1 MPALNRYCWKL
12 PKRIHSI
19 QVWIGKSWERRA
31 CALRSRR
38 WRVLDFLNNAIVAAI
53 IKSAI
58 VIFALLTAFAYM
70 TLIERRVVAKMQGR
84 LGPNRAGPFGIF
96 QPVADA
102 VKMAFK
108 EQIIP
113 TQSRVA
119 IYLLAPVISVVVALC
134 AFAVVP
140 IGNSW
145 IGGKSS
151 IWDPIIGD
159 INVGILWIL
168 GVSSLAVYGI
178 VLGGWAS
185 GNRYSLLGSLRSAAQ
200 MVSYETSL
208 GLALSGTLMWAGT
221 LSMVGIVK
229 AQLLYGSTGQGIWF
243 IAAQP
248 LGFVIYMIAGVA
260 EVNRAPFDL
269 PEAEQELTAGYLTE
283 YSGLRWSLYQMAEYI
298 NMITVSAIAST
309 LFFGGWSFFGLERI
323 PGVSILIFLVK
334 VAFFLF
340 IFIWLRATLPRI
352 RYDRLMRLGWE
363 LLLPLAVLNVVITAA
378 SVALGWY
385 WWVNGL
391 IGLAIVIVMLVL
403 VGRRTSDIQDVQPA
417 QGTGLPSSVRL
428 AKFEPIAAQA
438 QLVAPQAGQDA
449 TI

>member
-1 MPALNRYCWKL
+1 M
-12 PKRIHSI
+12 
-19 QVWIGKSWERRA
+19 
-31 CALRSRR
+31 
-38 WRVLDFLNNAIVAAI
+38 LDFLNNEIVAAI

-84 LGPNRAGPFGIF
+84 LGPNRAGPSGMF

-108 EQIIP
+108 EQIVP
-113 TQSRVA
+113 TQAKKAV
-119 IYLLAPVISVVVALC
+119 YLIAPIISVVVALC

-145 IGGKSS
+145 IDGKHTV
-151 IWDPIIGD
+151 WDPVIGD
-159 INVGILWIL
+159 INVGLLWIL
-168 GVSSLAVYGI
+168 SISSLSVYGI

-221 LSMVGIVK
+221 LSMVGIVH
-229 AQLLYGSTGQGIWF
+229 AQLDQHIWF
-243 IAAQP
+243 VFAQP
-248 LGFVIYMIAGVA
+248 LGFVLYLIAGVA

-298 NMITVSAIAST
+298 NMITVSAVAAT
-309 LFFGGWSFFGLERI
+309 LFFGGWSFFGFGLERI
-323 PGVSILIFLVK
+323 PGLSIIIFLIK
-334 VAFFLF
+334 VACFLF
-340 IFIWLRATLPRI
+340 LFIWLRATLPRI
-352 RYDRLMRLGWE
+352 RYDRLMRLGWQ
-363 LLLPLAVLNVVITAA
+363 LLLPLAVLNVVITAIV
-378 SVALGWY
+378 VALGLP
-385 WWVNGL
+385 WWISGL
-391 IGLAIVIVMLVL
+391 AGLAIVVALLYFV
-403 VGRRTSDIQDVQPA
+403 RTRTHEIQAGQFSTSTT
-417 QGTGLPSSVRL
+417 QGAIISTSVRL
-428 AKFEPIAAQA
+428 AKFEAVDGTALAAP
-438 QLVAPQAGQDA
+438 APTQDIKA
-449 TI
+449 

>member
-1 MPALNRYCWKL
+1 MPSL
-12 PKRIHSI
+12 I
-19 QVWIGKSWERRA
+19 E
-31 CALRSRR
+31 
-38 WRVLDFLNNAIVAAI
+38 I
-53 IKSAI
+53 IADVVKSAI

-84 LGPNRAGPFGIF
+84 LGPNRAGPSGMF

-108 EQIIP
+108 EQIVP
-113 TQSRVA
+113 TQAKKA
-119 IYLLAPVISVVVALC
+119 IYLIAPIISVVIALC

-145 IGGKSS
+145 VNGTSS

-159 INVGILWIL
+159 VNIGLLWIL
-168 GVSSLAVYGI
+168 SISSLAVYGI

-221 LSMVGIVK
+221 LSMVGIVH
-229 AQLLYGSTGQGIWF
+229 AQLNQHIWF
-243 IAAQP
+243 VFAQP
-248 LGFVIYMIAGVA
+248 LGFVIYIIAAIA

-283 YSGLRWSLYQMAEYI
+283 YSGLRWSLYQMSEYI
-298 NMITVSAIAST
+298 NMITVSAVAST
-309 LFFGGWSFFGLERI
+309 LFFGGWSLFGLGLENI
-323 PGVSILIFLVK
+323 PGLSIIIFLIK

-340 IFIWLRATLPRI
+340 LFIWLRATLPRI
-352 RYDRLMRLGWE
+352 RYDRLMRLGWQ
-363 LLLPLAVLNVVITAA
+363 LLLPLAVLNVVITATV
-378 SVALGWY
+378 VALNWP
-385 WWVNGL
+385 WWVSGI
-391 IGLAIVIVMLVL
+391 IGLAVVIGILL
-403 VGRRTSDIQDVQPA
+403 FLNRRTEEA
-417 QGTGLPSSVRL
+417 QGVTLAQSTRPATMPSSVRL
-428 AKFEPIAAQA
+428 AKFEP
-438 QLVAPQAGQDA
+438 LPGKLRLWSKKRL
-449 TI
+449 

>member
-1 MPALNRYCWKL
+1 M
-12 PKRIHSI
+12 
-19 QVWIGKSWERRA
+19 
-31 CALRSRR
+31 
-38 WRVLDFLNNAIVAAI
+38 LDFLNNAIVAAV

-84 LGPNRAGPFGIF
+84 LGPNRAGPAGMF

-102 VKMAFK
+102 IKMAFK

-113 TQSRVA
+113 TQARVVT
-119 IYLLAPVISVVVALC
+119 YVLAPVISVVVALC

-140 IGNSW
+140 IGSGW
-145 IGGKSS
+145 ITGKSTV
-151 IWDPIIGD
+151 WDPVIGD

-168 GVSSLAVYGI
+168 SISSLAVYGI
-178 VLGGWAS
+178 VLGGWSS

-221 LSMVGIVK
+221 LSLVGIVQ
-229 AQLLYGSTGQGIWF
+229 AQRDQHIWF
-243 IAAQP
+243 VLAQP
-248 LGFVIYMIAGVA
+248 LGFVIYMIAAIA

-298 NMITVSAIAST
+298 NMITVSAVAAT
-309 LFFGGWSFFGLERI
+309 LFFGGWGFFGFGLERI
-323 PGVSILIFLVK
+323 PGVSILIFLIK

-340 IFIWLRATLPRI
+340 MFIWIRATLPRI
-352 RYDRLMRLGWE
+352 RYDRLMRLGWTF
-363 LLLPLAVLNVVITAA
+363 LLPLAVLNVVITAII
-378 SVALGWY
+378 VAFGWP
-385 WWVNGL
+385 WWINGL
-391 IGLAIVIVMLVL
+391 AGLAVILAVLFYERRRNILAHTML
-403 VGRRTSDIQDVQPA
+403 PEEKMA
-417 QGTGLPSSVRL
+417 LPSSVRL
-428 AKFEPIAAQA
+428 AKFEKVEVEQVPTVQEAK
-438 QLVAPQAGQDA
+438 V
-449 TI
+449 

>member
-1 MPALNRYCWKL
+1 ML
-12 PKRIHSI
+12 
-19 QVWIGKSWERRA
+19 E
-31 CALRSRR
+31 
-38 WRVLDFLNNAIVAAI
+38 FLNNPIVAGV

-84 LGPNRAGPFGIF
+84 LGPNRAGPAGMF

-102 VKMAFK
+102 LKMAFK
-108 EQIIP
+108 EQIVP
-113 TQSRVA
+113 SQAKKA
-119 IYLLAPVISVVVALC
+119 IYLVAPIISVVVALC

-145 IGGKSS
+145 VNGKPGV
-151 IWDPIIGD
+151 WDPIIGD
-159 INVGILWIL
+159 INVGLLWIL
-168 GVSSLAVYGI
+168 SISSLAVYGI

-221 LSMVGIVK
+221 LSMVGIVQ
-229 AQLLYGSTGQGIWF
+229 AQLHQGIWF

-248 LGFVIYMIAGVA
+248 LGFCLYLIAGVA

-298 NMITVSAIAST
+298 NMITVSSVAAT
-309 LFFGGWSFFGLERI
+309 LFFGGWGFFGFGLERI
-323 PGVSILIFLVK
+323 PGLSILIYLVK
-334 VAFFLF
+334 VAVFLF
-340 IFIWLRATLPRI
+340 LFIWLRATLPRI
-352 RYDRLMRLGWE
+352 RYDRLMRFGWQ
-363 LLLPLAVLNVVITAA
+363 LLLPLAVLNAIITATV
-378 SVALGWY
+378 VALGWP
-385 WWVNGL
+385 WWVS
-391 IGLAIVIVMLVL
+391 GLAGLVIIVAVL
-403 VGRRTSDIQDVQPA
+403 LYERRKGAERQSEVIMKEVE
-417 QGTGLPSSVRL
+417 GTKKMMIPTSVRL
-428 AKFEPIAAQA
+428 AKFEKVESEPS
-438 QLVAPQAGQDA
+438 APVRG
-449 TI
+449 